1 MAFLR
6 THQLNLML
14 FMSGACAILACT
26 TLFIKALPQRRKSIL
41 SLMELSAMLLL
52 LFDRYSYMYRGN
64 TSDLGYIMVRV
75 CNGMVF
81 FLATMIP
88 HLVTQYL
95 KDLYRDRTEHRP
107 QPQRRT

>member
-1 MAFLR
+1 
-6 THQLNLML
+6 
-14 FMSGACAILACT
+14 
-26 TLFIKALPQRRKSIL
+26 
-41 SLMELSAMLLL
+41 MLLL

-95 KDLYRDRTEHRP
+95 KDLYRDGTEHRP
-107 QPQRRT
+107 TPLPLKLCDALFALGALLIVISQFTGLFYTFDEQNIYHRAPTYTLSYLCRN